1 MFGFQNRN
9 DFKRRGSFK
18 RQKFS
23 GRADAILTPAAEM
36 SVGMTIQS
44 RNFNQHAIFCSLAAN
59 KSTCCIRISSSKQKS
74 RATLILFRGRV
85 LSCVYGRRGV
95 NQYIFGQAA
104 FARAQIDL
112 LQQQAEFSVHP
123 LSEETA
129 MAAAAYFEGHYNDQ
143 PKSAPVQDFFA
154 KSSEQINS
162 QKAPG
167 CFVVRD
173 NEKNTSTVVYFYGG
187 KIIGI
192 FSYEKGWCKD
202 NRFDTAVKAVSEKQ
216 GLTTSAYM
224 LPVLS
229 LQELYNLT
237 FSLIGVDDSEI
248 DREEWI
254 NSTEGGAE
262 SNSEVASLLRYSKKP
277 SGLKDTFSHDSNS
290 KYQSA
295 IDEVNGYAL
304 RQARQHGH
312 SIDPGRGMAS

>member
-1 MFGFQNRN
+1 M
-9 DFKRRGSFK
+9 
-18 RQKFS
+18 
-23 GRADAILTPAAEM
+23 TPAAEM

-44 RNFNQHAIFCSLAAN
+44 KNFNQHAVFCSLVAN
-59 KSTCCIRISSSKQKS
+59 KSTCCIKISSSKQKS

-85 LSCVYGRRGV
+85 LSCVYGKRGIK
-95 NQYIFGQAA
+95 QYIFGQAA

-112 LQQQAEFSVHP
+112 LQQQAEFSVHS

-129 MAAAAYFEGHYNDQ
+129 LAAAAFFEGHHKDQ
-143 PKSAPVQDFFA
+143 PKSAPVQDFFG
-154 KSSEQINS
+154 KSTEQINT

-173 NEKNTSTVVYFYGG
+173 NEKNTSAVVYFFGG

-202 NRFDTAVKAVSEKQ
+202 NRFDTAAKTVSEKQ
-216 GLTTSAYM
+216 GFTTSAYM
-224 LPVLS
+224 LPVMTM
-229 LQELYNLT
+229 EEIYNLT

-254 NSTEGGAE
+254 NSTEGCGKGRA
-262 SNSEVASLLRYSKKP
+262 EVASLLRYSKKP
-277 SGLKDTFSHDSNS
+277 SGLRDTFSHDSS
-290 KYQSA
+290 SQYQSA

-304 RQARQHGH
+304 RQVRQHGH
-312 SIDPGRGMAS
+312 AIDPGRGMAS